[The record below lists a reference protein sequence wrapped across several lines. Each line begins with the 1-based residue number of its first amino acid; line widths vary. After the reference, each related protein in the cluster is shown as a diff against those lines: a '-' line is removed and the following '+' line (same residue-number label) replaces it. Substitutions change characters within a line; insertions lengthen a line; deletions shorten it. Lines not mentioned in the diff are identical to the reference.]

1 MEKKIQS
8 TNHKPQL
15 NKIVYGYYKN
25 YHFIFHLKSNNTEN
39 GSSIEQIHPLIFN
52 FPFL

>member
-25 YHFIFHLKSNNTEN
+25 HRFIFHLKSNNTEN
-39 GSSIEQIHPLIFN
+39 SSSIEQFHALNFK